1 MSIVDLG
8 QRLTTTL
15 EMNILKSSR
24 QRRRL
29 RNLENTIRQY
39 RKENLYQAKQER
51 EEVMA
56 AYEDKKKEIERL

>member
-1 MSIVDLG
+1 M
-8 QRLTTTL
+8 
-15 EMNILKSSR
+15 
-24 QRRRL
+24 
-29 RNLENTIRQY
+29 ENTIRQY